1 MSTGSPIVNSYF
13 AEDEGTAAKTGFNS
27 FIMRDDMIQNNDVA
41 KLNKGLFPTESDIY
55 I

>member
-13 AEDEGTAAKTGFNS
+13 AEDEGTATKTGFNS